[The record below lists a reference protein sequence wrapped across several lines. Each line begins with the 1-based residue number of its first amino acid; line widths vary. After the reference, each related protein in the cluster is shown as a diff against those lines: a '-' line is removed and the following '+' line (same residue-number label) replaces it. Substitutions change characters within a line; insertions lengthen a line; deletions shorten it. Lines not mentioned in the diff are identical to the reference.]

1 MSKIGLHKR
10 PLARASLQ
18 PLCRLLE
25 GCGVFVKTN
34 EPTCRAK
41 SLAQGDAVPAAAHR
55 ALQDHIVQGR
65 GKPFHHL
72 VE

>member
-1 MSKIGLHKR
+1 
-10 PLARASLQ
+10 
-18 PLCRLLE
+18 LLE